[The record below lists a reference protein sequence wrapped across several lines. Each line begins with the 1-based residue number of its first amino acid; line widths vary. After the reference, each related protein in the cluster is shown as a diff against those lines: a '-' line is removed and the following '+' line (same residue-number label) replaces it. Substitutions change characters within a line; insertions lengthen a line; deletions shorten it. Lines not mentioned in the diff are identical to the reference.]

1 MQAPALTLANDMHR
15 ETSMVRKNF
24 ERERGLNGKPSFG
37 HENSN
42 LPEIY
47 TDASRNET
55 RNFILSFKRLRLN
68 LQKVH
73 IHVHNGCV
81 SVSFAQRNEEINV
94 ILRLQRC
101 CQQFEKPRNLI

>member
-1 MQAPALTLANDMHR
+1 MGNPVITLANDMHR
-15 ETSMVRKNF
+15 EAPTVRKNF
-24 ERERGLNGKPSFG
+24 ERERGLIGKPTFG

-47 TDASRNET
+47 TNASRNET
-55 RNFILSFKRLRLN
+55 RNFIMSFKRLRLN

-81 SVSFAQRNEEINV
+81 RVSFAQRNEEINV
-94 ILRLQRC
+94 VLRLQRC
-101 CQQFEKPRNLI
+101 WWQV